1 MDQTARHVIFRGR
14 VQGVGFRYSARDIA
28 GRYEVAGFVRN
39 LPDGTVEMFIQGKP
53 TEIDTCIADIQSE
66 FTGYI
71 CDTQIEPAIF
81 SPRYTD
87 FRIVM

>member
-14 VQGVGFRYSARDIA
+14 VQGVGFRYTCRDIA
-28 GRYEVAGFVRN
+28 ARYRVTGFVRN
-39 LPDGTVEMFIQGKP
+39 VPDGTVEMFIQGDP
-53 TEIDTCIADIQSE
+53 AEIDNCIADIQSE
-66 FTGYI
+66 FAGYVR
-71 CDTQIEPAIF
+71 DTQIEPATF